1 MLKSIILMIFHV
13 VLIIIILIGPI
24 IFDVKVKD
32 KRFYIFITC
41 PEGATINWGDDS
53 DESNIKKILR

>member
-1 MLKSIILMIFHV
+1 MVIHKY
-13 VLIIIILIGPI
+13 
-24 IFDVKVKD
+24 

-53 DESNIKKILR
+53 DESNIKKKESTAVKIAFNCITNNFILFPDYH